1 VRLSDLAEVRAEMGG
16 LAGVIQ
22 QRGAAHLRAQSR
34 AYRRQPRGIGGERG
48 GVGYVLR
55 VALRD
60 PLGVPNGV
68 E

>member
-1 VRLSDLAEVRAEMGG
+1 MGG

-60 PLGVPNGV
+60 PLGVPNGG